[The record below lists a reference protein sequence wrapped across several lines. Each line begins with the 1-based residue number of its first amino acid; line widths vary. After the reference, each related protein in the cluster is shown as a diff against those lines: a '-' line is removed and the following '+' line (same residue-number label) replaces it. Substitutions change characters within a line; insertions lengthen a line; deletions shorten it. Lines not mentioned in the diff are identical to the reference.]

1 MKLAVATAILASSI
15 STTSGSLRNHADGS
29 LSTIRR
35 DLSISSISNKESDAT
50 AVLKERRASKK
61 LNGKVVHH
69 LKNKLERTKLRNLA
83 EQQTNELDVGAL
95 SRDLQGG
102 QSNLT
107 EGNELSTIIGD
118 LYDLCTSNQ
127 TDPGFKCTCSNLDL
141 EGYTATVSCE
151 YAEECLAP
159 TQNSCND
166 TMTFCFVETY
176 NLDVISPGAGN
187 SSICYDVV
195 KPSTFSYCYGLT
207 YNGVGEA
214 PTGCFLE
221 LDGTKCNMCEFS
233 VSSDNPNITCN
244 DFDCN
249 NVDTA
254 ISDGKIC
261 GDDTIVSQK
270 IEEYLT
276 YAALP
281 CPGGCN
287 ICPLGGSMTNLDA
300 NVTMITGDSYYCYQ
314 LNLAAQLGY
323 LENIPGD
330 LCNALPAMVNDPC
343 GCEGGTETE
352 TPTVPV
358 VVPTITDGATT
369 EAPVS
374 TVAPTVIPDTESA
387 VVSTEAPAALDPA
400 NTSESEP
407 VEPASDPVSGTT
419 PNNNYVLAVAAA
431 VATTFGWIMI

>member
-1 MKLAVATAILASSI
+1 MKLTVATAILASSI
-15 STTSGSLRNHADGS
+15 STTSGSLRNHADES
-29 LSTIRR
+29 LSMIRR
-35 DLSISSISNKESDAT
+35 DLSVSSINKESDIA
-50 AVLKERRASKK
+50 AALKERRTSKK
-61 LNGKVVHH
+61 ENGKVVHH

-102 QSNLT
+102 GGNLT
-107 EGNELSTIIGD
+107 EGDELNTVIGD
-118 LYDLCTSNQ
+118 LYDLCTSNT
-127 TDPGFKCTCSNLDL
+127 TDPGFTCTCSNLNL
-141 EGYTATVSCE
+141 EGYTATVSCS

-159 TQNSCND
+159 AKGSCNE
-166 TMTFCFVETY
+166 TVTFCFVETY
-176 NLDVISPGAGN
+176 NLDVTSAGAG
-187 SSICYDVV
+187 SSSVCYDVV

-207 YNGVGEA
+207 YNGDSET
-214 PTGCFLE
+214 PTGCFFE

-233 VSSDNPNITCN
+233 VSSDDPNVTCN

-270 IEEYLT
+270 IEKYLT

-314 LNLAAQLGY
+314 LNLAAQIGY
-323 LENIPGD
+323 LQNIPGD
-330 LCNALPAMVNDPC
+330 LCNALPAIVNDPC

-358 VVPTITDGATT
+358 VAPTITAEVKT
-369 EAPVS
+369 EAPVA
-374 TVAPTVIPDTESA
+374 TPDTEGT
-387 VVSTEAPAALDPA
+387 VVATETPVASDPA
-400 NTSESEP
+400 SIPEP
-407 VEPASDPVSGTT
+407 VEPASTPISGAT
-419 PNNNYVLAVAAA
+419 PNSNYVLAVATA
-431 VATTFGWIMI
+431 VATAFGWTMI

>member
-159 TQNSCND
+159 T
-166 TMTFCFVETY
+166 
-176 NLDVISPGAGN
+176 
-187 SSICYDVV
+187 
-195 KPSTFSYCYGLT
+195 
-207 YNGVGEA
+207 
-214 PTGCFLE
+214 
-221 LDGTKCNMCEFS
+221 
-233 VSSDNPNITCN
+233 
-244 DFDCN
+244 
-249 NVDTA
+249 
-254 ISDGKIC
+254 
-261 GDDTIVSQK
+261 
-270 IEEYLT
+270 
-276 YAALP
+276 
-281 CPGGCN
+281 
-287 ICPLGGSMTNLDA
+287 
-300 NVTMITGDSYYCYQ
+300 
-314 LNLAAQLGY
+314 
-323 LENIPGD
+323 
-330 LCNALPAMVNDPC
+330 
-343 GCEGGTETE
+343 
-352 TPTVPV
+352 
-358 VVPTITDGATT
+358 
-369 EAPVS
+369 
-374 TVAPTVIPDTESA
+374 
-387 VVSTEAPAALDPA
+387 
-400 NTSESEP
+400 
-407 VEPASDPVSGTT
+407 
-419 PNNNYVLAVAAA
+419 
-431 VATTFGWIMI
+431 